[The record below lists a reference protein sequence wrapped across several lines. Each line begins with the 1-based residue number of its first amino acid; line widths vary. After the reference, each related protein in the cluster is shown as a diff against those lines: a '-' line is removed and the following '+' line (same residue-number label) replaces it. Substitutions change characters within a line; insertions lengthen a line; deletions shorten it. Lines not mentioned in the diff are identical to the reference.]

1 MTVTAESIRKKL
13 RSYVLENFLFTDD
26 DGALSDDDSFLELGI
41 VDSTGIMEVILYVEE
56 EFGMTVADDEMTP
69 DNLDS
74 VDSLVAFVQKK
85 TVT

>member
-13 RSYVLENFLFTDD
+13 RNYVLENFLFTDD
-26 DGALSDDDSFLELGI
+26 DGELSDGDSFLELGI